1 MGNNE
6 TINKMSKIPTLFG
19 FNQNSN
25 NDNTKN
31 NTNKE
36 KKEEININESF
47 EDIGEIPENIYT
59 GIGIKKMK
67 AYKCDLPID
76 DLNKKRDH
84 FWETKTNHKNK
95 NWPTWNIIKRAVL
108 FDEYRSE
115 LLLEEYKIKTVNGC
129 INHLID
135 EKGNCYKIP
144 NYCINDPYFGK
155 LNEDINN
162 ISEEKVKVK
171 IYGFKKFEM
180 EINNKLKGNELKN
193 EIKNK
198 EFLGDDKI
206 IRLFYRGKEIL
217 DEDYIFNHD
226 LNESIPIM
234 LLVK

>member
-6 TINKMSKIPTLFG
+6 AMRNMASNIPQIFG
-19 FNQNSN
+19 LVNNHHNNNQNSN
-25 NDNTKN
+25 KR
-31 NTNKE
+31 
-36 KKEEININESF
+36 KKEEININEVF
-47 EDIGEIPENIYT
+47 EDIEEISEDIYT

-76 DLNKKRDH
+76 ELNKKREH
-84 FWETKTNHKNK
+84 FWEIKTNHKNK
-95 NWPTWNIIKRAVL
+95 NWPIWNTIKRAVL
-108 FDEYRSE
+108 FDEYRAE

-135 EKGNCYKIP
+135 EKGNYYKIP
-144 NYCINDPYFGK
+144 NFCINDPYFGK
-155 LNEDINN
+155 LNENINDIR
-162 ISEEKVKVK
+162 EEKVKLK

-180 EINNKLKGNELKN
+180 EINNKLRGNELKN

-198 EFLGDDKI
+198 ELLGDDKI

-226 LNESIPIM
+226 LNECIPIM

>member
-6 TINKMSKIPTLFG
+6 AMRNMASNIPQIFG
-19 FNQNSN
+19 LVNNHHNNNQNSN
-25 NDNTKN
+25 KR
-31 NTNKE
+31 
-36 KKEEININESF
+36 KKEEINTNEVF
-47 EDIGEIPENIYT
+47 EDIEEISEDIYT

-67 AYKCDLPID
+67 VYKCDLPID
-76 DLNKKRDH
+76 ELNKKREH
-84 FWETKTNHKNK
+84 FWEIKTNHKNK
-95 NWPTWNIIKRAVL
+95 NWPIWNTIKRAVL
-108 FDEYRSE
+108 FDEYRAE

-135 EKGNCYKIP
+135 EKGNYYKIP

-162 ISEEKVKVK
+162 IREEKVKLK

-180 EINNKLKGNELKN
+180 EINNKLRGNELKN

-198 EFLGDDKI
+198 ELLGDDKT

-226 LNESIPIM
+226 LNENIPIM

>member
-1 MGNNE
+1 MRNMASNIPQIFGLVNNHH
-6 TINKMSKIPTLFG
+6 NN
-19 FNQNSN
+19 NQNSN
-25 NDNTKN
+25 KR
-31 NTNKE
+31 
-36 KKEEININESF
+36 KKEEININEVF
-47 EDIGEIPENIYT
+47 EDIEEISEDIYT

-76 DLNKKRDH
+76 ELNKKREH
-84 FWETKTNHKNK
+84 FWEIKTNHKNK
-95 NWPTWNIIKRAVL
+95 NWPIWNTIKRAVL
-108 FDEYRSE
+108 FDEYRAE

-135 EKGNCYKIP
+135 EKGNYYKIP

-162 ISEEKVKVK
+162 IREEKVKLK

-180 EINNKLKGNELKN
+180 EINNKLRGNELKN

-198 EFLGDDKI
+198 ELLGDDKT

-226 LNESIPIM
+226 LNENIPIM
-234 LLVK
+234 LFVK

>member
-6 TINKMSKIPTLFG
+6 AMRNMASNIPQIFG
-19 FNQNSN
+19 LVNNHHNNNQNSN
-25 NDNTKN
+25 KR
-31 NTNKE
+31 
-36 KKEEININESF
+36 KKEEININEVF
-47 EDIGEIPENIYT
+47 EDIEEISEDIYT

-76 DLNKKRDH
+76 ELNKKREH
-84 FWETKTNHKNK
+84 FWEIKTNHKNK
-95 NWPTWNIIKRAVL
+95 NWPIWNTIKRAVL
-108 FDEYRSE
+108 FDEYRAE

-135 EKGNCYKIP
+135 EKGNYYKIP
-144 NYCINDPYFGK
+144 NFCINDPYFGK
-155 LNEDINN
+155 LNENINDIR
-162 ISEEKVKVK
+162 EEKIKLK

-180 EINNKLKGNELKN
+180 EINNKLRGNELKN

-198 EFLGDDKI
+198 ELLGDDKT

-226 LNESIPIM
+226 LNECIPIM

>member
-6 TINKMSKIPTLFG
+6 AMRNMASNIPQIFG
-19 FNQNSN
+19 LVNNHHNNNQNSN
-25 NDNTKN
+25 KR
-31 NTNKE
+31 
-36 KKEEININESF
+36 KKEEINTNEVF
-47 EDIGEIPENIYT
+47 EDIEEISEDIYT

-76 DLNKKRDH
+76 ELNKKREH
-84 FWETKTNHKNK
+84 FWEIKTNHKNK
-95 NWPTWNIIKRAVL
+95 NWPIWNTIKRAVL
-108 FDEYRSE
+108 YDEYRAE

-135 EKGNCYKIP
+135 EKGNYYKIP

-198 EFLGDDKI
+198 ELFGDNKT

>member
-6 TINKMSKIPTLFG
+6 AMRNMASNIPQIFG
-19 FNQNSN
+19 LVNNHHNNNQNSN
-25 NDNTKN
+25 KR
-31 NTNKE
+31 
-36 KKEEININESF
+36 KKEEININEVF
-47 EDIGEIPENIYT
+47 EDIEEISEDIYT

-76 DLNKKRDH
+76 ELNKKREH
-84 FWETKTNHKNK
+84 FWEIKTNHKNK
-95 NWPTWNIIKRAVL
+95 NWPIWNTIKRAVL
-108 FDEYRSE
+108 FDEYRAE

-135 EKGNCYKIP
+135 EKGNYYKIP
-144 NYCINDPYFGK
+144 NFCINDPYFGK
-155 LNEDINN
+155 LNENINDIR
-162 ISEEKVKVK
+162 EEKIKLK

-198 EFLGDDKI
+198 ELFGDDKI

-226 LNESIPIM
+226 LNECIPIM

>member
-6 TINKMSKIPTLFG
+6 AMRNMASNIPQIFG
-19 FNQNSN
+19 LVNNHHNNNQNSN
-25 NDNTKN
+25 KR
-31 NTNKE
+31 
-36 KKEEININESF
+36 KKEEININEVF
-47 EDIGEIPENIYT
+47 EDIEEISEDIYT

-76 DLNKKRDH
+76 ELNKKREH
-84 FWETKTNHKNK
+84 FWEIKTNHKNK
-95 NWPTWNIIKRAVL
+95 NWPIWNTIKRAVL
-108 FDEYRSE
+108 FDEYRAE

-135 EKGNCYKIP
+135 EKGNYYKIP

-162 ISEEKVKVK
+162 IREEKVKLK

-180 EINNKLKGNELKN
+180 EINNKLRGNELKN

-198 EFLGDDKI
+198 ELLGDDKT

-226 LNESIPIM
+226 LNENIPIM

>member
-6 TINKMSKIPTLFG
+6 AMRNMASNIPQIFG
-19 FNQNSN
+19 LVNNHHNNNQNSN
-25 NDNTKN
+25 KR
-31 NTNKE
+31 
-36 KKEEININESF
+36 KKEEININEVF
-47 EDIGEIPENIYT
+47 EDIEEISEDIYT

-76 DLNKKRDH
+76 ELNKKREH
-84 FWETKTNHKNK
+84 FWEIKTNHKNK
-95 NWPTWNIIKRAVL
+95 NWPIWNTIKRAVL
-108 FDEYRSE
+108 FDEYRAE

-135 EKGNCYKIP
+135 EKGNYYKIP

-155 LNEDINN
+155 LNEDTNN
-162 ISEEKVKVK
+162 IREEKVKLK

-198 EFLGDDKI
+198 ELFGDDKI

-226 LNESIPIM
+226 LNENIPIM